1 MTKEEIEKIRENLS
15 KYPVWDMLVRHNPTG
30 KYYVVVF
37 ANAKDLDTKTTKVV
51 LMSLQNIEN
60 SYVMDYSSFHSTYE
74 KDGVI
79 LDRFSPAINDDKAI
93 EVLHEI
99 LLKHKLI
106 AK

>member
-1 MTKEEIEKIRENLS
+1 MIKEEIEKIRQKLS
-15 KYPVWDMLVRHNPTG
+15 KYPVRDMLVRHNPTG

-37 ANAKDLDTKTTKVV
+37 ANAKDLDTKATKVV
-51 LMSLQNIEN
+51 LMSLQNVGN

-93 EVLHEI
+93 EVLHEV
-99 LLKHKLI
+99 LLKNKLI